1 MIKDYYKILGLS
13 ISATQKDIKQSYR
26 KLAVFWHPDRNSNPI
41 ALEKMKELN
50 EAYEILSDEN
60 KRKSYNKIYQEYF
73 INSQIVKYQ
82 GQSEKKYNEEKEKS
96 VRQKYEKEYNDL
108 KEWTSNIQFSLKK
121 FDKFLESSI
130 SKFDNPIENFSYY
143 FPILII
149 ILIIIGIIAVNLFK

>member
-13 ISATQKDIKQSYR
+13 ISATQNEIKQSYR

-82 GQSEKKYNEEKEKS
+82 GQSEKQYNEEKEKS
-96 VRQKYEKEYNDL
+96 VKQKYEKEFNDL

-121 FDKFLESSI
+121 FDEFLESSI
-130 SKFDNPIENFSYY
+130 SKFDKLIENFSYY

>member
-1 MIKDYYKILGLS
+1 MGLS
-13 ISATQKDIKQSYR
+13 ISATQNEIKQSYR

-41 ALEKMKELN
+41 ALEKMKEIN

-82 GQSEKKYNEEKEKS
+82 GQSEKQYNEEKEKS
-96 VRQKYEKEYNDL
+96 VKKKYEKEFNDL

-130 SKFDNPIENFSYY
+130 SKFDKPIENFSYY

>member
-13 ISATQKDIKQSYR
+13 ISATQNEIKQSYR

-41 ALEKMKELN
+41 ALEKMKEIN

-82 GQSEKKYNEEKEKS
+82 GQSEKQYNEEKEKS
-96 VRQKYEKEYNDL
+96 VKQKYEKEFNDL

-130 SKFDNPIENFSYY
+130 SKFDKPIENFSYY

>member
-13 ISATQKDIKQSYR
+13 ILATQNEIKQSYR

-41 ALEKMKELN
+41 ALEKMKEIN

-82 GQSEKKYNEEKEKS
+82 GQSEKQYNEEKEKS
-96 VRQKYEKEYNDL
+96 VKQKYEKEFNDL

-130 SKFDNPIENFSYY
+130 SKFDKPIENFSYY

>member
-13 ISATQKDIKQSYR
+13 ILATQNEIKQSYR

-41 ALEKMKELN
+41 ALEKMKEIN

-82 GQSEKKYNEEKEKS
+82 GQSEKQYNEEKEKS
-96 VRQKYEKEYNDL
+96 VKQKYEKEYNDL

-130 SKFDNPIENFSYY
+130 SKFDKPIENFSYY

>member
-13 ISATQKDIKQSYR
+13 ISATQNEIKQSYR

-41 ALEKMKELN
+41 ALEKMKEIN

-82 GQSEKKYNEEKEKS
+82 GQSEKQYNEEKEKS
-96 VRQKYEKEYNDL
+96 VKQKYEKEFNDL

-121 FDKFLESSI
+121 FDEFLESSI
-130 SKFDNPIENFSYY
+130 SKFDKLIENFSYY

>member
-13 ISATQKDIKQSYR
+13 ISATQNEIKQSYR
-26 KLAVFWHPDRNSNPI
+26 KLAVFWHPDRNSNTI

-82 GQSEKKYNEEKEKS
+82 GQSEKQYNEEKEKS
-96 VRQKYEKEYNDL
+96 VKQKYEKEFNDL

-130 SKFDNPIENFSYY
+130 SKFDKPIENFSYY

>member
-13 ISATQKDIKQSYR
+13 ISATQNEIKQSYR

-82 GQSEKKYNEEKEKS
+82 GQSEKQYNEEKEKS
-96 VRQKYEKEYNDL
+96 VKQKYEKEFNDL

-130 SKFDNPIENFSYY
+130 SKFDKPIENFSYY

>member
-13 ISATQKDIKQSYR
+13 ISATQNEIKQSYR

-41 ALEKMKELN
+41 ALEKMKEIN

-82 GQSEKKYNEEKEKS
+82 GQSEKQYNEEKEKS
-96 VRQKYEKEYNDL
+96 VKQKYEKEYNDL

-130 SKFDNPIENFSYY
+130 SKFDKPIENFSYY